1 MAQTLQGQE
10 VNPELTSSLASF
22 YDNVVYWEIAKNQN
36 KFFVTF
42 EKGLRGISNNKQES
56 IGTME
61 IDYPH
66 VTSNTGSTSRFKT
79 GITRNTARYDAFL
92 EEEEKHWGNNQN
104 YNGFITTTELKGT
117 RFFQTDL
124 TSSTFQPTTHNYE
137 IYDGSNTVTAT
148 RTVSASYFYPFSG
161 HQLSVLRPNPT
172 IIANLDKDTELPG
185 YTGEKGF
192 VAIPFQ
198 THRKIKDNIDFYWE
212 KAGLLNKTTTT
223 KAPKK
228 GI

>member
-1 MAQTLQGQE
+1 MTQTAQGQE
-10 VNPELTSSLASF
+10 VNPELTSSLTSF

-79 GITRNTARYDAFL
+79 GITRNTARYDTFL
-92 EEEEKHWGNNQN
+92 EEEEKHLGNNQN

-148 RTVSASYFYPFSG
+148 RTVSASYFYPYSS
-161 HQLSVLRPNPT
+161 HQLSVLRKKPTLIIDLDKSNELPNGIGSKGFVLIPEHTHPT
-172 IIANLDKDTELPG
+172 IKANLDEILT
-185 YTGEKGF
+185 
-192 VAIPFQ
+192 
-198 THRKIKDNIDFYWE
+198 
-212 KAGLLNKTTTT
+212 KAGYK
-223 KAPKK
+223 
-228 GI
+228 

>member
-1 MAQTLQGQE
+1 MPQTLQGQE

-22 YDNVVYWEIAKNQN
+22 YDNVIYWEIAKNQN

-92 EEEEKHWGNNQN
+92 EEEEKHLGSNQN

-124 TSSTFQPTTHNYE
+124 TSSTFQPTIHNYE
-137 IYDGSNTVTAT
+137 IHDGSNTVTAT
-148 RTVSASYFYPFSG
+148 RTVSASYFYPYSS
-161 HQLSVLRPNPT
+161 HQLSVLRKKPTLIIDLDKSNELPNGIGSKGFVLIPEHTHPT
-172 IIANLDKDTELPG
+172 IKANLDEILT
-185 YTGEKGF
+185 
-192 VAIPFQ
+192 
-198 THRKIKDNIDFYWE
+198 
-212 KAGLLNKTTTT
+212 KAGYK
-223 KAPKK
+223 
-228 GI
+228 

>member
-1 MAQTLQGQE
+1 MPQTLQGQE
-10 VNPELTSSLASF
+10 VNLELTSSLVSF

-92 EEEEKHWGNNQN
+92 EEEEKHL
-104 YNGFITTTELKGT
+104 ICK
-117 RFFQTDL
+117 
-124 TSSTFQPTTHNYE
+124 S
-137 IYDGSNTVTAT
+137 
-148 RTVSASYFYPFSG
+148 
-161 HQLSVLRPNPT
+161 
-172 IIANLDKDTELPG
+172 
-185 YTGEKGF
+185 
-192 VAIPFQ
+192 
-198 THRKIKDNIDFYWE
+198 
-212 KAGLLNKTTTT
+212 
-223 KAPKK
+223 
-228 GI
+228 